1 MYTYDIIKGKKILMT
16 KYDDKRKEEMDW
28 NRLSNLNLMYKHYK
42 HATKLD
48 PIIGEHDLDLPDWML
63 DEYEDELEVPEEYNV
78 NGLDSRYVDVI
89 AWRKI
94 KASKRAEEDL
104 IDDELDKEL
113 SIPPQT
119 PQDRPGWAI
128 YQDEPH
134 CLYVSN
140 ENLQVLFIMP
150 DEGLNKI
157 YIAKGTQLTKEHM
170 IEIKRISK
178 DTVKIIRLD

>member
-1 MYTYDIIKGKKILMT
+1 MT

-134 CLYVSN
+134 TVYLSDKSF
-140 ENLQVLFIMP
+140 QVVFAVP
-150 DEGLNKI
+150 DESVDKI
-157 YIAKGTQLTKEHM
+157 VLGTGYEPSEEV
-170 IEIKRISK
+170 IEEFKRISK
-178 DTVKIIRLD
+178 GQQPNVIRL